1 MNYADIKPLDINN
14 GDGLRVSLWV
24 TGCPIKCVGC
34 HNQSVWD
41 SNNGVPYTYETE
53 QYILNLMTYS
63 KVDLGLSILG
73 GEPLASYNYEE
84 VLKLCKRVR
93 KELPDRQISIWT
105 GYTYEDLGDLEIF
118 KYIDELIDGRYI
130 QALKDN
136 KTFWRGS
143 TNQRKIKFKDGKILT
158 ILTE

>member
-53 QYILNLMTYS
+53 QYIL
-63 KVDLGLSILG
+63 
-73 GEPLASYNYEE
+73 
-84 VLKLCKRVR
+84 R
-93 KELPDRQISIWT
+93 
-105 GYTYEDLGDLEIF
+105 
-118 KYIDELIDGRYI
+118 
-130 QALKDN
+130 
-136 KTFWRGS
+136 
-143 TNQRKIKFKDGKILT
+143 
-158 ILTE
+158 